1 MNTFVML
8 GAFVAH
14 IGKEEELLTI
24 LGEHSMDRYPG
35 CLTYRIFR
43 DPEQKEKIWIF
54 EEWKSEEDH
63 KNSLNDPSIRDAIR
77 RAMPL
82 IESFP
87 HQYKLI
93 PVT

>member
-1 MNTFVML
+1 MNTFVMF

-14 IGKEEELLTI
+14 AGKEEELLSI
-24 LGEHSMDRYPG
+24 LNEHSMDAYPG

-43 DPEQKEKIWIF
+43 DPDQKEMIWIF
-54 EEWKSEEDH
+54 EEWNSEEDH
-63 KNSLNDPSIRDAIR
+63 KNSLSDPSIREAIGR
-77 RAMPL
+77 TMPL

-93 PVT
+93 PI